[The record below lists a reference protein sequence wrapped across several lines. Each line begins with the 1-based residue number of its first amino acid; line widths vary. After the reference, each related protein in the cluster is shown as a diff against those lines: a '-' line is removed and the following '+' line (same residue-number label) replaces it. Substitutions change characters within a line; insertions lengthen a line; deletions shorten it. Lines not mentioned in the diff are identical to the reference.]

1 MRFVYQKITV
11 LFLSCF
17 SVCQT
22 VVAGNWNSGS
32 VEPVQM
38 EMAIPIKGLTGVGI
52 NSTALWSGASKI
64 RSLEQMVS
72 HLAPLETHGF
82 SHVVLVSCADWII
95 GLQCKKGVDK
105 DWIVK
110 AVKAV
115 IEGTNLHV
123 VLSLKAYDQQKI
135 SGKNISKLQTSLEE
149 DEATQRM
156 FVETWASLAETLKD
170 IDRER
175 LSFNLLNE
183 PEFELPKPTAS
194 KRDKWLGVASNAI
207 EAIRRVS
214 PDRVIILEGIGKSLF
229 ANRAKSRYKYS
240 SVTNLIKPV
249 QYPDV
254 VYGFHNY
261 EPEEFLQQAKYRSG
275 VVGRPHT
282 KAVTKAVNKDAARLT
297 EWANKNKVP
306 VILSETGCI
315 GYIDGKTEGPKN
327 PEDCGLFARD
337 TYDAYVA
344 NGVPVTW
351 WALEKEKTIYLR
363 DAPSDKVWMP
373 SKRIPD
379 EAIFSGFRLNY

>member
-1 MRFVYQKITV
+1 MRFVYQKITI

-17 SVCQT
+17 CICQT
-22 VVAGNWNSGS
+22 VVAGNWNTGS

-38 EMAIPIKGLTGVGI
+38 KTAIPIEGLTGVGI
-52 NSTALWSGASKI
+52 NSIALWSGASKI
-64 RSLEQMVS
+64 RSQDQLVS

-95 GLQCKKGVDK
+95 GLRCKKGVDK
-105 DWIVK
+105 DRIVK

-115 IEGTNLHV
+115 FESTNLHV
-123 VLSLKAYDQQKI
+123 VLQLKAYDQKKI
-135 SGKNISKLQTSLEE
+135 SGKNTSKLQMSLEE
-149 DEATQRM
+149 DEATQTA
-156 FVETWASLAETLKD
+156 FVETWASLAETLKE

-183 PEFELPKPTAS
+183 PEFELPKPTPM
-194 KRDKWLGVASNAI
+194 KRNKWLAVASNAI
-207 EAIRRVS
+207 EAIRNVS
-214 PDRVIILEGIGKSLF
+214 PDRVVIIEGIGKSLF
-229 ANRAKSRYKYS
+229 ANRYKSDYEYS
-240 SVTNLIKPV
+240 SVTDLIKPV
-249 QYPDV
+249 PYSDI

-282 KAVTKAVNKDAARLT
+282 EAVTKAVKKDAARLIQ
-297 EWANKNKVP
+297 WANKNKVP

-337 TYDAYVA
+337 TYDAYVI

-363 DAPSDKVWMP
+363 DAPTDKVWMP
-373 SKRIPD
+373 RERIPG